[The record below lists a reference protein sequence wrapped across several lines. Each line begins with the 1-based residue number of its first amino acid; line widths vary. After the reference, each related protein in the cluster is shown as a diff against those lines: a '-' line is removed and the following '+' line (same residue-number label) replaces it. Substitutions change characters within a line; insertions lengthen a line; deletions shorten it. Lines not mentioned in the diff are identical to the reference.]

1 MHTCV
6 SSMFQLVTTLYLSV
20 LHLSY
25 LTQALPLDRC
35 KSAISIFSSSGAY
48 IESLNKSRVA
58 LPVLQKGF
66 TTGHEMKFEFKT
78 TSPNGVLFY
87 MTPERRQ
94 NELVA
99 LDIINGHPRY
109 HIRCKQIEATL
120 TLSRIRVDDGRWH
133 KIVFRRRNNRGK
145 LFVDRSPYFH
155 DYRVDCG
162 AFTSLTFGGVDPN
175 RKYSNLHRELN
186 TKHGHFLGCIR
197 RVDVSTGVEESRA
210 QYQGVS
216 ECS

>member
-1 MHTCV
+1 MHTCI
-6 SSMFQLVTTLYLSV
+6 SWMFKVMTLLYLSV
-20 LHLSY
+20 TY
-25 LTQALPLDRC
+25 LASALPLDRC
-35 KSAISIFSSSGAY
+35 KSAISVFSNNGAY

-87 MTPERRQ
+87 LSPERRQ

-99 LDIINGHPRY
+99 VDIINGHPRY

-120 TLSRIRVDDGRWH
+120 TLSRIRVDDGKWH

-145 LFVDRSPYFH
+145 LFVDRTPYFH

-162 AFTSLTFGGVDPN
+162 AFTSLTLGGVDPV
-175 RKYSNLHRELN
+175 RKYHNLQRELN
-186 TKHGHFLGCIR
+186 TKRGHFLGCIR
-197 RVDVSTGVEESRA
+197 RVDVSTGVDESRA
-210 QYQGVS
+210 EYHGVS
-216 ECS
+216 VCS